1 MFYEEPFRWVHVYEI
16 QAYANIIGRG
26 AIGQGSNFA
35 SRVYYGMYG
44 DPGICRNSTET
55 AVCIKNINIAFS
67 VTSFTHSFAG
77 CLVTIL

>member
-1 MFYEEPFRWVHVYEI
+1 
-16 QAYANIIGRG
+16 
-26 AIGQGSNFA
+26 
-35 SRVYYGMYG
+35 MYG

-77 CLVTIL
+77 CLVAIL